1 MAMPRFLRIKN
12 FEKYQTFTKQNP
24 PWFKVHKTMFGD
36 REFMKL
42 STHHRFL
49 YIGLIHLAVET
60 NNSIYNDPT
69 WIGQRLY
76 IPPTE
81 IDLKPLFRSGF
92 LLTSNLSRTL
102 SETETE
108 TETETEAETE
118 REGEENVAG
127 EPAPPPPP
135 PVPKKQKRIL
145 TGWPEGFMY
154 NEKHQALAE
163 ALGLNVALEF
173 AQFRDK
179 SLAKGYTYL
188 DWDAAFRNWL
198 RQAAEFRKARTA

>member
-81 IDLKPLFRSGF
+81 IDLRPLFRSGF

-108 TETETEAETE
+108 TEAE

-135 PVPKKQKRIL
+135 PVPKKPKRIL

-154 NEKHQALAE
+154 NEKHKALAE

>member
-102 SETETE
+102 SETEAESE
-108 TETETEAETE
+108 TETE

-127 EPAPPPPP
+127 EPAPTPPP
-135 PVPKKQKRIL
+135 PVPKKPKRIL
-145 TGWPEGFMY
+145 TRTGWPEGFMY
-154 NEKHQALAE
+154 NEKHNALAE

>member
-102 SETETE
+102 SETES
-108 TETETEAETE
+108 ETEAE

-135 PVPKKQKRIL
+135 PVPKKPKRIL

-154 NEKHQALAE
+154 NEKHKALAE